1 VRAARAD
8 GTRFAE
14 IYTRVAPALYTW
26 AALRIP
32 AALRP
37 RLDPE
42 DVVQETWV
50 RAFERFAA
58 FDPERGSFRP
68 WAFGI
73 AGHVLL
79 KALQW
84 VRDAPAAERALDPQ
98 DVPDEA
104 TSVSRRIGRD
114 EAVRDLV
121 GVFARLDEEERQ
133 IVVHRGLEERP
144 FTEIAAL
151 LGIQEAAAR
160 KRWQRVRERL
170 CGLVPD
176 GILVAGG

>member
-1 VRAARAD
+1 VGGPAHSGRTAA
-8 GTRFAE
+8 
-14 IYTRVAPALYTW
+14 
-26 AALRIP
+26 
-32 AALRP
+32 

-58 FDPERGSFRP
+58 FDPERGSFRA

-79 KALQW
+79 K

-151 LGIQEAAAR
+151 LGIQEA
-160 KRWQRVRERL
+160 
-170 CGLVPD
+170 G
-176 GILVAGG
+176 